1 MTEEEFNEK
10 SKDGKTVV
18 CLQYVEGKPDECHV
32 CADGKFDE
40 VIGATMKMLIVCIVK
55 WSGEGHIPA
64 VKLAKIFAKHL
75 VKYVKKFKGELC

>member
-18 CLQYVEGKPDECHV
+18 CLQYVEDKPDECHV

-40 VIGATMKMLIVCIVK
+40 VVGAVMRMLIAGIVE
-55 WSGEGHIPA
+55 WSKEGHIPA
-64 VKLAKIFAKHL
+64 VKLAKIFAKYL
-75 VKYVKKFKGELC
+75 VKYVKKYKDELC